1 MSMDWWQMSVFV
13 FVNNVR
19 LGIHVNIKFCSFSD
33 QVLLRALRDFRSTSL
48 QQTIQHSGVNSP
60 AEEFQRK
67 ARKVPGTQWWRSRF
81 PLTPQAMKRH
91 QDISSYN
98 LNSFGLR
105 YGKWC
110 SACSTSVFTLCYVF
124 ADMFIYTQNCKKK
137 KNYLFKNIDNG
148 KYHQ

>member
-1 MSMDWWQMSVFV
+1 ML
-13 FVNNVR
+13 R
-19 LGIHVNIKFCSFSD
+19 LVALMMATLSTVIYNSSCLTSTHYDRD

-91 QDISSYN
+91 QDIFSYN

-105 YGKWC
+105 YGK
-110 SACSTSVFTLCYVF
+110 
-124 ADMFIYTQNCKKK
+124 
-137 KNYLFKNIDNG
+137 
-148 KYHQ
+148 